1 MLFAPV
7 RRRRRVERPPSA
19 SPPPSSRRFPPA
31 FLLYVVVLAGVVG
44 GALPGALPAAGA
56 QLRDTIFL
64 LVLMTAASLITIPII
79 PDQDVD
85 GQLDGPV
92 AVAAAVLLPPP
103 LAMAVAFLGFTN
115 RRELRLAASPW
126 LSLFNR
132 SQIALSVGLAS
143 LAAQPVAGGDS
154 LGRRVLAAAV
164 AVVVY
169 NLASL
174 TLWSVGHSLMHRV
187 SVADALALYPY
198 AVDFLLISALALPLV
213 VLYQGFSSL
222 AVFLLAFPMGLGYS
236 AIRSARESEDKAQ
249 QLEVQVRELSTLNA
263 LARQLLAETD
273 VERALASTRGA
284 LAAALGTDEV
294 VVDLGGDVPAELQPF
309 AVPGARPAAVG
320 VPRGLPEGSVAAVDA
335 VAGLLGMSL
344 QRAELSEELGALQQA
359 RVALSGEIL
368 EEGTR
373 ERSRIALEIHD
384 DVLPYFAAAEIQA
397 DNVRSWLRRAE
408 PERAEGLAAI
418 TQDAIHGGIGR
429 LREVLD
435 QLVKQIIVPG
445 SLREGL
451 RQALADLK
459 LVHGVEGRLQAR
471 ETLPPLPL
479 AVEILVLE
487 TVRGCLAN
495 VAKHAGAG
503 HVTVALEFTDSGI
516 SVSVC
521 DDGRGFD
528 PTAVSQGS
536 HGLSLMAQRVD
547 LARGRFLIN
556 SSVGQGT
563 RVHVEVPL

>member
-7 RRRRRVERPPSA
+7 LRRRRVERGVG
-19 SPPPSSRRFPPA
+19 RRFPPA
-31 FLLYVVVLAGVVG
+31 FLLYVVVLG
-44 GALPGALPAAGA
+44 GLVASALPAALPAARA
-56 QLRDTIFL
+56 QLRDTVFL
-64 LVLMTAASLITIPII
+64 LVLMTAASLITIPIM
-79 PDQDVD
+79 PDLDVD

-115 RRELRLAASPW
+115 HRELRLTASPW
-126 LSLFNR
+126 TSLFNR
-132 SQIALSVGLAS
+132 SQIALSVGLAA
-143 LAAQPVAGGDS
+143 LAALPVQGELG
-154 LGRRVLAAAV
+154 LGRRVLATVLAL
-164 AVVVY
+164 VVY
-169 NLASL
+169 SLASL
-174 TLWSVGHSLMHRV
+174 VLWRVGHSLLHRSSLV
-187 SVADALALYPY
+187 EVLRVPPFP
-198 AVDFLLISALALPLV
+198 VDFLLVSALALPLV
-213 VLYQGFSSL
+213 VLYQAFSSL
-222 AVFLLAFPMGLGYS
+222 AVLLLAFPMGLGYS
-236 AIRSARESEDKAQ
+236 AIRSACESEDKAQ
-249 QLEVQVRELSTLNA
+249 QLGVQVRELSTLNA
-263 LARQLLAETD
+263 LAKQLLVETD
-273 VERALASTRGA
+273 VERVLASTRGA
-284 LAAALGTDEV
+284 LAGALGTEEV
-294 VVDLGGDVPAELQPF
+294 VVDLGGEIPADLQSF

-344 QRAELSEELGALQQA
+344 QRAELFAELGALQQA

-384 DVLPYFAAAEIQA
+384 NVLPYFAAAEIQA

-408 PERAEGLAAI
+408 PDRAEGLTAI

-435 QLVKQIIVPG
+435 QLRKQIIVPG

-451 RQALADLK
+451 RQGLGDLK
-459 LVHGVEGRLQAR
+459 LVHGVEGRLEVP

-495 VAKHAGAG
+495 VAKHAGAR

-516 SVSVC
+516 SASVC

-528 PTAVSQGS
+528 PARISQGS

>member
-1 MLFAPV
+1 MLVA
-7 RRRRRVERPPSA
+7 
-19 SPPPSSRRFPPA
+19 
-31 FLLYVVVLAGVVG
+31 VVG
-44 GALPGALPAAGA
+44 GALPGALPAAVE
-56 QLRDTIFL
+56 QLGDAVFL

-79 PDQDVD
+79 PDLDVD

-103 LAMAVAFLGFTN
+103 LALAVVFLGFTN
-115 RRELRLAASPW
+115 HRELRGAASPW
-126 LSLFNR
+126 TSLFNR
-132 SQIALSVGLAS
+132 SQNALSVGLAS
-143 LAAQPVAGGDS
+143 LAALPVAGAGDM
-154 LGRRVLAAAV
+154 GRQVLAAAV
-164 AVVVY
+164 AVAVY

-174 TLWSVGHSLMHRV
+174 VLWSVGHSLLHR
-187 SVADALALYPY
+187 SRLRAALVVPPY
-198 AVDFLLISALALPLV
+198 GSDYVLVSALALPLV
-213 VLYQGFSSL
+213 VLYQSSSSL
-222 AVFLLAFPMGLGYS
+222 AVLLLAFPMGLGYS
-236 AIRSARESEDKAQ
+236 ALRSARESEDKAQ
-249 QLEVQVRELSTLNA
+249 QLGVQVRELSMLNS
-263 LARQLLAETD
+263 LAKQLLGETD

-284 LAAALGTDEV
+284 LAGALGTEEV
-294 VVDLGGDVPAELQPF
+294 VVDLDGEIPDALQPF
-309 AVPGARPAAVG
+309 SVPGARLAAVG
-320 VPRGLPEGSVAAVDA
+320 VPSGLPEGSVAAVDA

-344 QRAELSEELGALQQA
+344 QRAELTKELGALQEA

-384 DVLPYFAAAEIQA
+384 EVLPYLAAAEIQA
-397 DNVRSWLRRAE
+397 DNVRSSLRLGE

-418 TQDAIHGGIGR
+418 VQDAVHGGIGR
-429 LREVLD
+429 LRGVLD

-451 RQALADLK
+451 RQALVDLK
-459 LVHGVEGRLQAR
+459 LEHGVDGQLQAP
-471 ETLPPLPL
+471 EALPPLPL
-479 AVEILVLE
+479 AVEILLLE

-495 VAKHAGAG
+495 VAKHGEARK
-503 HVTVALEFTDSGI
+503 VDVAVEVRDSGI

-528 PTAVSQGS
+528 PARVAQGS